1 MKHISQPILHFGVER
16 RHSASIIACVVLV
29 ISAGCATYP
38 PKDAPA
44 VDNSMIFSVP
54 YDIAWKKLLEA
65 VTQDGELVTSAA
77 KDSGFISLQRNVVPG
92 DIGLYAHDDTGMFW
106 SQAVA
111 HIAIRISPQDER
123 ATKITINLKVDAMGR
138 DTFDVLFGRTRQMTL
153 HSRGYLEKYYLS
165 KFSKLVAALK
175 TAEPPP

>member
-1 MKHISQPILHFGVER
+1 MHDMKHASPQALRRIATITACILFL
-16 RHSASIIACVVLV
+16 IIN
-29 ISAGCATYP
+29 AGCATYP
-38 PKDAPA
+38 PKDAPP
-44 VDNSMIFSVP
+44 VDNSMTFSVP

-65 VTQDGELVTSAA
+65 VTQDGEMVTSVD

-92 DIGLYAHDDTGMFW
+92 DIGLYAHDDTGMLW

-123 ATKITINLKVDAMGR
+123 ATNITINLKVDATGR
-138 DTFDVLFGRTRQMTL
+138 DTFDVLFSRTRQMTL

-165 KFSKLVAALK
+165 KFSKLIAALK
-175 TAEPPP
+175 TAESPP

>member
-1 MKHISQPILHFGVER
+1 MN
-16 RHSASIIACVVLV
+16 
-29 ISAGCATYP
+29 AGCATYP

-44 VDNSMIFSVP
+44 VDKSMTFSVP
-54 YDIAWKKLLEA
+54 YDIAWKKMLEA
-65 VTQDGELVTSAA
+65 VTQDGELVASAA

-111 HIAIRISPQDER
+111 HIAIRITPQDER
-123 ATKITINLKVDAMGR
+123 ATNITINLKVDATGR
-138 DTFDVLFGRTRQMTL
+138 DAFDVLFGRTREMTL

-165 KFSKLVAALK
+165 KFSKIIAALK
-175 TAEPPP
+175 TSE

>member
-1 MKHISQPILHFGVER
+1 MMHTFQQSWWPR
-16 RHSASIIACVVLV
+16 APIIACVVCLF
-29 ISAGCATYP
+29 SAGCATYP
-38 PKDAPA
+38 PKVAPA

-54 YDIAWKKLLEA
+54 YDISWKKLIEA
-65 VTQDGELVTSAA
+65 VTQDGELVTTAD

-123 ATKITINLKVDAMGR
+123 ATNITINLKVDATGR
-138 DTFDVLFGRTRQMTL
+138 DAFDVLFGRTRQMTL

-175 TAEPPP
+175 TAEAPP